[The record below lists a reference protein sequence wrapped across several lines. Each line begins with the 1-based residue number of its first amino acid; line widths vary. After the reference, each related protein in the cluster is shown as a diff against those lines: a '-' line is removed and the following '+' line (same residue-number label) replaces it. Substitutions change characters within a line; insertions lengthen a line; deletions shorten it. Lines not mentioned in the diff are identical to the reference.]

1 MIPALQNLVD
11 RTGVEPVTMPCKG
24 IVFPTIPTAQIS
36 WRPARESN
44 PGPQF
49 WRLICYRNTCETN
62 FYTLTPVCVS
72 KYSKLLRLP
81 VRKEYF
87 DTPDFYQL
95 RCRHSLPI
103 LRAAHIIAVFS
114 VSAGSRSLCHIMK
127 NPGVFSSGVLVRY
140 TNIV

>member
-1 MIPALQNLVD
+1 
-11 RTGVEPVTMPCKG
+11 
-24 IVFPTIPTAQIS
+24 
-36 WRPARESN
+36 
-44 PGPQF
+44 
-49 WRLICYRNTCETN
+49 
-62 FYTLTPVCVS
+62 VCVS
-72 KYSKLLRLP
+72 KHSKLLRLP

-127 NPGVFSSGVLVRY
+127 NPGVFSSGVVVRY